1 MVSNHLVV
9 RGIMPKKKS
18 SSSSKKSS
26 SSSSK
31 ADYPAQLFDW
41 LSEGY
46 IVAPLTNVI
55 KSKDDKKIKEMFSD
69 YEDRIKRL
77 EAVKDELDQLE
88 FNYKNNTYGDVS
100 EKLNDPMQVD
110 YLEKFVRSFQN
121 GPRLNELKAE
131 LASLN
136 VSGFQKEAKKI
147 KTMFGDGDELD
158 DIEKA
163 INRLKKKIK
172 EKFFASAF
180 EEEAILK
187 EVEVKEPKFIAETI
201 FLLHKDGTLL
211 SVKSKKPPAELDKK
225 LMSRMVMAIKEQMN
239 RAFKEG
245 EHVHTLTYEG
255 HTIILEDSQHVY
267 AAVVVVGEAQPVM
280 YRIILKA
287 LQIMEK
293 KLAKELDSW
302 KGDRTSLEN
311 LDRYTSAI
319 FQALDKIN

>member
-1 MVSNHLVV
+1 
-9 RGIMPKKKS
+9 MPKKKS

-26 SSSSK
+26 TSSSK

-46 IVAPLTNVI
+46 IVAPLTQVI
-55 KSKDDKKIKEMFSD
+55 KSKDNKKIKEMFTD
-69 YEDRIKRL
+69 YADRIKRL
-77 EAVKDELDQLE
+77 EAVKDKLDQLE
-88 FNYKNNTYGDVS
+88 FNYKNNTYGDVL
-100 EKLNDPMQVD
+100 EKLNDPMEVD
-110 YLEKFVRSFQN
+110 SLEKFVKSFQD

-136 VSGFQKEAKKI
+136 VSGFQEEAKKI
-147 KTMFGDGDELD
+147 KTMFDDEDDLD
-158 DIEKA
+158 EIEKA
-163 INRLKKKIK
+163 INKLKKKIK

-180 EEEAILK
+180 EEEAIPLK
-187 EVEVKEPKFIAETI
+187 EEAIPLKEEPKFTAETI
-201 FLLHKDGTLL
+201 FLLHRDGTLL

-267 AAVVVVGEAQPVM
+267 AAVVVIGEAQPVM

-293 KLAKELDSW
+293 KLAKELDGW
-302 KGDRTSLEN
+302 KGERASLEN

-319 FQALDKIN
+319 FQALDKIH